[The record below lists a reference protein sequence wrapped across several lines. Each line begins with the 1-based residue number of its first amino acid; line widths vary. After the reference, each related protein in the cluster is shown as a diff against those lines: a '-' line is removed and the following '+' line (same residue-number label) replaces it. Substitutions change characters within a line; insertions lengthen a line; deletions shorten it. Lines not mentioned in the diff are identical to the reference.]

1 MRQYEV
7 VENSGIEITC
17 CMILF
22 GCLNLTETL
31 QLLVYEVA
39 FSYQLYRLLS
49 TSNAVVFSVA
59 GLVHWG

>member
-7 VENSGIEITC
+7 VENSSIEIPC
-17 CMILF
+17 CLILF

-39 FSYQLYRLLS
+39 FSYQLYRITVS
-49 TSNAVVFSVA
+49 I
-59 GLVHWG
+59 